1 MIIEKLET
9 KIKLA
14 GLISA
19 LSIISCC
26 VISIAVFFMATLMV
40 KEERKKIYVLDGNVP
55 LSATQT
61 PQEVN
66 IEIEAKSHIQLFHN
80 YFFTLPPDDDY
91 INYTLEKAMYLID
104 ESGLKQKNALQEK
117 GFYSGI
123 MAQSAAFSIM
133 CDSIQFDKETMW
145 FRYYGTQRIERKS
158 SILRRQIITEGN
170 LRHIPRSNNNPH
182 GLIITDYKTILNK
195 DLEYIPKNDL

>member
-26 VISIAVFFMATLMV
+26 VITIAVFFMATLMV
-40 KEERKKIYVLDGNVP
+40 KEERKKIYVLDGDVP
-55 LSATQT
+55 LSATHT
-61 PQEVN
+61 PQEIN
-66 IEIEAKSHIQLFHN
+66 IEIEAKSHIQSFHS
-80 YFFTLPPDDDY
+80 YFFTLPPDDEY

-133 CDSIQFDKETMW
+133 CDSIKFDKETMW

-158 SILRRQIITEGN
+158 SILRRQIITEGY
-170 LRHIPRSNNNPH
+170 LRPIQRSNNNPH

-195 DLEYIPKNDL
+195 DLEYIPKNNL